1 MAMRSPHTEMQ
12 SSPRSMQLEKAYAEQ
27 QRLTATKNE
36 QIKILNKQKFS
47 FFLFFFFFK
56 EIIKV
61 VGCVEKSS
69 SSGET
74 GWAGRPKGHGS
85 VSRIGFGRFSKS

>member
-1 MAMRSPHTEMQ
+1 MQ
-12 SSPRSMQLEKAYAEQ
+12 SHKDSPQPKMS
-27 QRLTATKNE
+27 
-36 QIKILNKQKFS
+36 KQKFKKIGKS
-47 FFLFFFFFK
+47 FLFFFFFFK

-69 SSGET
+69 TSGET
-74 GWAGRPKGHGS
+74 GWAGQPKGHGS

>member
-1 MAMRSPHTEMQ
+1 MRSPHNEMQ
-12 SSPRSMQLEKAYAEQ
+12 SGPRPRQLEKAHAEP

-36 QIKILNKQKFS
+36 QAKILKIGKS
-47 FFLFFFFFK
+47 FLFFSFFFFK

-69 SSGET
+69 TSGET